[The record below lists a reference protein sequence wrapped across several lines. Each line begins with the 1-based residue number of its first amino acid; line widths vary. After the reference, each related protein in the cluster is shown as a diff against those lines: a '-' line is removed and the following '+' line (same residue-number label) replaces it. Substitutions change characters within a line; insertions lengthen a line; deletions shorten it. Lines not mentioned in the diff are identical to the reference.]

1 MKWGQTH
8 GGKGSSQRKAADPK
22 KFSSN
27 WDAIYKK
34 SVKKV
39 KKKKQLD
46 FISLLWYN
54 IEYTTK
60 ITVLPMEKQ

>member
-1 MKWGQTH
+1 MKGQTH

-34 SVKKV
+34 PVKKV
-39 KKKKQLD
+39 KKKQLD
-46 FISLLWYN
+46 FISL
-54 IEYTTK
+54 I
-60 ITVLPMEKQ
+60 